1 MDLFNLKKI
10 STKQLQ
16 WLVWLSVF
24 LISFSSMVTVDGI
37 AWSFTFNIITTGF
50 YALIVYGNISWLFP
64 RYYERNQKLTYVIL
78 VLLFL
83 TLCGFAKGHLIG
95 YVYNTFF
102 NDKAPQHIEWYRM
115 VYLSINGVI
124 IFMLSFMLR
133 IVLAYFT
140 LKQQTEE
147 ILLQKTR
154 AELNLLKSQ
163 VQPHFLFNTLNNIYY
178 EAYMEAP
185 KTAGLIE
192 RLAMMMRYFLDE
204 SPKTVVA
211 ISTELNFLE
220 NYIELEKIRIR
231 HQIVVNFTKDY
242 QEDYLIPPMLMM
254 TLVENIFKHGID
266 KLSNENIIK
275 ISLVQEGNYLVFKT
289 LNSYFNTPDDQ
300 TGLGIEN
307 LRKRLIILYGDRFEL
322 RTGPVADFYMAHF
335 KIPIS

>member
-1 MDLFNLKKI
+1 
-10 STKQLQ
+10 
-16 WLVWLSVF
+16 
-24 LISFSSMVTVDGI
+24 MVTVDGI
-37 AWSFTFNIITTGF
+37 AWSFTFNVITTGF
-50 YALIVYGNISWLFP
+50 YAIIVYGNINWLFP
-64 RYYERNQKLTYVIL
+64 RYYERHQKLTYVLL

-83 TLCGFAKGHLIG
+83 TLCGFAKGHLIS

-178 EAYMEAP
+178 EAYIEAP

-204 SPKTVVA
+204 SPKTVVN

-231 HQIVVNFTKDY
+231 HQITVDFKKDY
-242 QEDYLIPPMLMM
+242 ADDHLIPPMLMM
-254 TLVENIFKHGID
+254 TFVENIFKHGID
-266 KLSNENIIK
+266 KLSSYNK
-275 ISLVQEGNYLVFKT
+275 IEIALVQQGNFLIFST
-289 LNSYFNTPDDQ
+289 LNSYSNVDKGPM
-300 TGLGIEN
+300 GLGIEN
-307 LRKRLIILYGDRFEL
+307 LRKRLVILYGDRFEL
-322 RTGPVADFYMAHF
+322 QTLQTTEGYKAHF
-335 KIPIS
+335 KIPLA